1 MHLLYWAP
9 GLTKRERTT
18 INATARKRDCNRKV
32 CRAGVLEGSATPT
45 TLTVKPYLIYHGDGT
60 VSDKQT
66 EELAGWAGGT
76 SLLSK
81 FGSVVEEIGATHKSL
96 TFALGVLVGAEEAA
110 ERAEHALELVEKAE
124 PIVGVLE
131 VGQIGAE
138 LFERQGSSRRF
149 WTSSVSVR
157 SALETTRSNG
167 SSGRFRARPSA
178 ASWRTSAPS
187 LAVASAR
194 AGCCGSTRGRWRSSR
209 RTTIRRS
216 ARSRSTSTCT
226 RCRTASRAPTAVPAT
241 ATSPPA
247 SSQSCPSSSAPT
259 TAQPSTRSGRTRF
272 TIPYDPNG
280 WTETQHDLKG
290 LR

>member
-1 MHLLYWAP
+1 VHLLYWAP

-138 LFERQGSSRRF
+138 LFERQGFIATFPDKLGLSAIGLGDDPFERFVRAVSGTTFGSELANLGTVAPGHIGASGLLWKYSTTLAFLAENHDPAFGAQSIHLDVYEVSHCKQGAHCGPDYRDFSAGIEPGLQRRPQPNRAL
-149 WTSSVSVR
+149 VR
-157 SALETTRSNG
+157 
-167 SSGRFRARPSA
+167 
-178 ASWRTSAPS
+178 
-187 LAVASAR
+187 AVHLH
-194 AGCCGSTRGRWRSSR
+194 
-209 RTTIRRS
+209 
-216 ARSRSTSTCT
+216 
-226 RCRTASRAPTAVPAT
+226 
-241 ATSPPA
+241 
-247 SSQSCPSSSAPT
+247 
-259 TAQPSTRSGRTRF
+259 
-272 TIPYDPNG
+272 DPV
-280 WTETQHDLKG
+280 
-290 LR
+290 